1 MSMLNYN
8 PFSLSGKTILVTGAS
23 SGIGRSIAVE
33 CSRLG
38 AKVYISGRNE
48 ERLRET
54 LVLMEDEGH
63 QMFLSD
69 LSEGQDIEA
78 LADNLSVLD
87 GVVHS
92 AGIQERMLC
101 KMLKVSDIE
110 KTMAVNFNAP
120 VLLQRALLRK
130 KKVSKG
136 ASVVF
141 IASRAVFAP
150 SLGNALYSAS
160 KAAILSYAKVLGLEL
175 ASQQIRVNSICP
187 AMVWTDLIAKDAAMV
202 GVDYE
207 KAQKAYPLQR
217 YGKPEDIAYLAV
229 YLLSDASSWMSG
241 SVIDITG
248 GANSL

>member
-160 KAAILSYAKVLGLEL
+160 KAAILS
-175 ASQQIRVNSICP
+175 
-187 AMVWTDLIAKDAAMV
+187 
-202 GVDYE
+202 
-207 KAQKAYPLQR
+207 
-217 YGKPEDIAYLAV
+217 
-229 YLLSDASSWMSG
+229 
-241 SVIDITG
+241 
-248 GANSL
+248 

>member
-110 KTMAVNFNAP
+110 
-120 VLLQRALLRK
+120 
-130 KKVSKG
+130 
-136 ASVVF
+136 
-141 IASRAVFAP
+141 
-150 SLGNALYSAS
+150 
-160 KAAILSYAKVLGLEL
+160 
-175 ASQQIRVNSICP
+175 
-187 AMVWTDLIAKDAAMV
+187 
-202 GVDYE
+202 
-207 KAQKAYPLQR
+207 
-217 YGKPEDIAYLAV
+217 
-229 YLLSDASSWMSG
+229 
-241 SVIDITG
+241 
-248 GANSL
+248 

>member
-78 LADNLSVLD
+78 LADNL
-87 GVVHS
+87 
-92 AGIQERMLC
+92 
-101 KMLKVSDIE
+101 
-110 KTMAVNFNAP
+110 
-120 VLLQRALLRK
+120 
-130 KKVSKG
+130 
-136 ASVVF
+136 
-141 IASRAVFAP
+141 
-150 SLGNALYSAS
+150 
-160 KAAILSYAKVLGLEL
+160 
-175 ASQQIRVNSICP
+175 
-187 AMVWTDLIAKDAAMV
+187 
-202 GVDYE
+202 
-207 KAQKAYPLQR
+207 
-217 YGKPEDIAYLAV
+217 
-229 YLLSDASSWMSG
+229 
-241 SVIDITG
+241 
-248 GANSL
+248 